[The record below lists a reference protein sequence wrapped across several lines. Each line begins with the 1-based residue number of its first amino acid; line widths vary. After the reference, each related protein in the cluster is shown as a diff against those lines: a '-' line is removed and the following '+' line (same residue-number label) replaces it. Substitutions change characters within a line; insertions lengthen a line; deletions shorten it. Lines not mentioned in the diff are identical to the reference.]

1 MCPPYAKGTP
11 PVGIEVEQTHVA
23 APFRYGSPFKCGSL
37 FWYGS
42 PLRYGSRLPDGGRSP
57 GGASRPYGTAAV
69 TAGRE
74 WRPRLPGDPMGW

>member
-1 MCPPYAKGTP
+1 MCPLYAKGTP

-23 APFRYGSPFKCGSL
+23 APFGYGSL
-37 FWYGS
+37 FW
-42 PLRYGSRLPDGGRSP
+42 YGSRLPDGGRTP

-74 WRPRLPGDPMGW
+74 WRPRPPGETVG